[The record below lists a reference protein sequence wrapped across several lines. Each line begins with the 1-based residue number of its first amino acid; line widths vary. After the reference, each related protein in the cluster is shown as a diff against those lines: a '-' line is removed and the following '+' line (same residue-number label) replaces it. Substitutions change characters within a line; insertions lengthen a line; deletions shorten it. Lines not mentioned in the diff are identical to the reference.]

1 MYKKWLKNSVLILI
15 FLTGK
20 ISFSQLKSDT
30 LKEFVKEEVLSNLN
44 TFSKVSL
51 LDSNSQFL
59 SLNEVLESSSP
70 VYVKNYGKGQLAT
83 LSIRG
88 NGASQTQLFW
98 NGFKM
103 NSPTLGQTDLS
114 LIPLFFI
121 SEVNLNYSG
130 ASSMD
135 GSGGI
140 GGSIQLANK
149 LNWKKGIHVGILQEF
164 ASFSN
169 FTTGLGFSFGGKRFY
184 HQLKILH
191 QKGVNEFEFVD
202 LSKINNPLNT
212 QENNKLEQF
221 GAQYELGIQ
230 LNNKNLIQST
240 LLLFDSYRELPPII
254 GGVSNRET
262 QGDKN
267 LKSFVSWKSFQNK
280 FKSDFRISFF
290 QESMNYTDSISSIFS
305 DVKIKT
311 YQGQYRIKF
320 NLLKKIKIEA
330 SAQSSYSEVSSNGFE
345 SNKKRNESGVYM
357 KASQELKKLNYDLFA
372 RQELVGDKLSPLVY
386 GAGLNYNLGNKF
398 GLKGN
403 YSTNYRVPTLND
415 LYWNPGGNE
424 KLNPERGWTA
434 ELGIDYDK
442 VSKKKGFR
450 YRKGYFNDEQKINF
464 GIRGFYNQTSNWIQ
478 WQPTDFG
485 YWEPVN
491 LKSIENKGVEAS
503 VKYKYLNNKKA
514 SKIKANFFYTFT
526 RSTNLSFSNGS
537 EELINKQ
544 TVYVPM
550 HKATFFLSYSY
561 KKLSF
566 SYSQLYNSRVFID
579 ASNSAYLPHY
589 FPANA
594 GVDYLINFKQ
604 IKLKLGLKVI
614 NLYNEQYHVTA
625 NRPIPGRNY
634 SVTLKLNF

>member
-1 MYKKWLKNSVLILI
+1 MYKKWLKNSVLIFI

-51 LDSNSQFL
+51 LDSNSHFL
-59 SLNEVLESSSP
+59 SLNEVLESSFP

-149 LNWKKGIHVGILQEF
+149 LNWKNGIHVSLLQEF

-212 QENNKLEQF
+212 QENNKLKQF

-240 LLLFDSYRELPPII
+240 FLFFDSYRELPPII

-262 QGDKN
+262 QADKN

-290 QESMNYTDSISSIFS
+290 QESMNYIDNISSIFS

-320 NLLKKIKIEA
+320 NLVKKIKMEA

-357 KASQELKKLNYDLFA
+357 KVSQELKKLHYDLFA

-386 GAGLNYNLGNKF
+386 GAGLNYKLGNKF

-403 YSTNYRVPTLND
+403 YSTNYRVPTIND

-442 VSKKKGFR
+442 VSKKRGLR
-450 YRKGYFNDEQKINF
+450 YRKGYFNDEQKINL
-464 GIRGFYNQTSNWIQ
+464 GIRGFYNQTNNWIQ

-503 VKYKYLNNKKA
+503 VKYKYSNNKKA

-537 EELINKQ
+537 EKLINKQ

-579 ASNSAYLPHY
+579 ASNSAYLPYY
-589 FPANA
+589 FPANT

-604 IKLKLGLKVI
+604 IRLKLGLKVI

>member
-1 MYKKWLKNSVLILI
+1 
-15 FLTGK
+15 
-20 ISFSQLKSDT
+20 
-30 LKEFVKEEVLSNLN
+30 
-44 TFSKVSL
+44 
-51 LDSNSQFL
+51 
-59 SLNEVLESSSP
+59 
-70 VYVKNYGKGQLAT
+70 
-83 LSIRG
+83 
-88 NGASQTQLFW
+88 
-98 NGFKM
+98 M

-149 LNWKKGIHVGILQEF
+149 LKWKNGIHVSLLQEF

-212 QENNKLEQF
+212 QENNKLKQF

-230 LNNKNLIQST
+230 LNNKNLIQT
-240 LLLFDSYRELPPII
+240 TFLFFDSYRELPPII
-254 GGVSNRET
+254 GGVFNRET
-262 QGDKN
+262 QADKN

-290 QESMNYTDSISSIFS
+290 QESMNYIDSISSIFS

-320 NLLKKIKIEA
+320 NLVKKIKMEA

-357 KASQELKKLNYDLFA
+357 KVSQELKKLNYDLFA
-372 RQELVGDKLSPLVY
+372 RQELLGDKLSPLVY
-386 GAGLNYNLGNKF
+386 GAGLNYKLGNKF

-403 YSTNYRVPTLND
+403 YSTNYRVPTIND

-442 VSKKKGFR
+442 VSKKRGLR
-450 YRKGYFNDEQKINF
+450 YRKGYFNDEQKINL
-464 GIRGFYNQTSNWIQ
+464 GIRGFYNQTNNWIQ

-503 VKYKYLNNKKA
+503 VKYKYSNNKKA

-579 ASNSAYLPHY
+579 ASNSAYLPYY
-589 FPANA
+589 FPANT

>member
-59 SLNEVLESSSP
+59 SLNEVLESSFP

-130 ASSMD
+130 ASSID

-169 FTTGLGFSFGGKRFY
+169 FTTGLGVSFGGKRFY

-202 LSKINNPLNT
+202 LSKINNPLKT
-212 QENNKLEQF
+212 QENNKLKQF

-320 NLLKKIKIEA
+320 NLLKKIKMEA

-434 ELGIDYDK
+434 ELGIDFSN
-442 VSKKKGFR
+442 SKRVYEANKIEKGNKTA
-450 YRKGYFNDEQKINF
+450 YQKLNF
-464 GIRGFYNQTSNWIQ
+464 GLTGFFNQTNNWIQ

-485 YWEPVN
+485 YWEPIN

-503 VKYKYLNNKKA
+503 IKYRFSTNRK
-514 SKIKANFFYTFT
+514 SKITSSLFYAFT
-526 RSTNLSFSNGS
+526 DSKNKSFSTGND
-537 EELINKQ
+537 ELKDKQ
-544 TVYVPM
+544 TVYVPK
-550 HKATFFLSYSY
+550 HKATLFLSYSY

-566 SYSQLYNSRVFID
+566 TYSQFYNSRVFID

-594 GVDYLINFKQ
+594 GVDYLIDFKQ
-604 IKLKLGLKVI
+604 IKLRLGFKVI

>member
-1 MYKKWLKNSVLILI
+1 MYKKWLKNSVLIFI

-51 LDSNSQFL
+51 LDSNSHFL
-59 SLNEVLESSSP
+59 SLNEVLESSFP

-149 LNWKKGIHVGILQEF
+149 LNWKNGIHVSLLQEF

-184 HQLKILH
+184 NQLKILH

-212 QENNKLEQF
+212 QENNKLKQF

-230 LNNKNLIQST
+230 LNNKNLIQT
-240 LLLFDSYRELPPII
+240 TFLFFDSYRELPPII

-262 QGDKN
+262 QADKN

-290 QESMNYTDSISSIFS
+290 QESMNYIDSISSIFS

-320 NLLKKIKIEA
+320 NLVKKIKMEA

-357 KASQELKKLNYDLFA
+357 KVSQELKKLNYDLFA
-372 RQELVGDKLSPLVY
+372 RQEQVGDKLSPLVY
-386 GAGLNYNLGNKF
+386 GAGLNYKLGNKF

-403 YSTNYRVPTLND
+403 YSTNYRVPTIND

-442 VSKKKGFR
+442 VSKKRGLR
-450 YRKGYFNDEQKINF
+450 YRKGYFNDEQKINL
-464 GIRGFYNQTSNWIQ
+464 GIRGFYNQTNNWIQ

-503 VKYKYLNNKKA
+503 VKYKYSNNKKA

-579 ASNSAYLPHY
+579 ASNSAYLPYY
-589 FPANA
+589 FPANT

>member
-1 MYKKWLKNSVLILI
+1 MYKKWLKNSVLIFI

-51 LDSNSQFL
+51 LDSNSHFL
-59 SLNEVLESSSP
+59 SLNEVLESSFP

-149 LNWKKGIHVGILQEF
+149 LNWKNGIHVSLLQEF

-202 LSKINNPLNT
+202 LSKINNPLIT
-212 QENNKLEQF
+212 QENNKLKQF

-230 LNNKNLIQST
+230 LNNKNLIQT
-240 LLLFDSYRELPPII
+240 TFLFFDSYRELPPII
-254 GGVSNRET
+254 GGVFNRET
-262 QGDKN
+262 QADKN

-290 QESMNYTDSISSIFS
+290 QESMNYIDSISSIFS

-320 NLLKKIKIEA
+320 NLVKKIKMEA

-357 KASQELKKLNYDLFA
+357 KVSQELKKLNYDLFA
-372 RQELVGDKLSPLVY
+372 RQEILGDKLSPLVY
-386 GAGLNYNLGNKF
+386 GAGLNYKLGNKF

-403 YSTNYRVPTLND
+403 YSTNYRVPTIND

-442 VSKKKGFR
+442 VSKKRGLR
-450 YRKGYFNDEQKINF
+450 YRKGYFNDEQKINL
-464 GIRGFYNQTSNWIQ
+464 GIRGFYNQTNNWIQ

-503 VKYKYLNNKKA
+503 VKYKYSNNKKA

-579 ASNSAYLPHY
+579 ASNSAYLPYY
-589 FPANA
+589 FPANT

-614 NLYNEQYHVTA
+614 NLFNEQYHVTA

>member
-1 MYKKWLKNSVLILI
+1 MYKKWLKNSVLIFI

-51 LDSNSQFL
+51 LDSNSHFL
-59 SLNEVLESSSP
+59 SLNEVLESSFP

-149 LNWKKGIHVGILQEF
+149 LNWKNGIHVSLLQEF

-212 QENNKLEQF
+212 QENNKLKQF

-230 LNNKNLIQST
+230 LNNKNLIQT
-240 LLLFDSYRELPPII
+240 TFLFFDSYRELPPII
-254 GGVSNRET
+254 GGVFNRET
-262 QGDKN
+262 QADKN

-290 QESMNYTDSISSIFS
+290 QESMNYIDSISSIFS

-320 NLLKKIKIEA
+320 NLVKKIKMEA

-357 KASQELKKLNYDLFA
+357 KVSQELKKLNYDLFA

-386 GAGLNYNLGNKF
+386 GAGLNYKLGNKF

-403 YSTNYRVPTLND
+403 YSTNYRVPTIND

-442 VSKKKGFR
+442 VSKKRGLR
-450 YRKGYFNDEQKINF
+450 YRKGYFNDEQKINL
-464 GIRGFYNQTSNWIQ
+464 GIRGFYNQTNNWIQ

-503 VKYKYLNNKKA
+503 VKYKYSNNKKA

-579 ASNSAYLPHY
+579 ASNSAYLPYY
-589 FPANA
+589 FPANT

>member
-1 MYKKWLKNSVLILI
+1 MYKKWLKNSVLIFI

-59 SLNEVLESSSP
+59 SLNEVLESSFP

-149 LNWKKGIHVGILQEF
+149 LNWKKGIHGGILQEF

-169 FTTGLGFSFGGKRFY
+169 FTTGLGVSFGGKRFY

-240 LLLFDSYRELPPII
+240 FLFFDSYRELPPII

-262 QGDKN
+262 QADKN

-320 NLLKKIKIEA
+320 NLLKKIKMEA

-491 LKSIENKGVEAS
+491 LKSIENKGLEAS

-594 GVDYLINFKQ
+594 GVDYLIDFKQ